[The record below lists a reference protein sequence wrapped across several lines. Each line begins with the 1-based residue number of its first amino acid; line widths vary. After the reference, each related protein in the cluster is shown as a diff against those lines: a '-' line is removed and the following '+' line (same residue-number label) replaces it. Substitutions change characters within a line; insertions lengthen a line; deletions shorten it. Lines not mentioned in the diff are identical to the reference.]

1 MAFLRKYFH
10 NMILTL
16 ITYSQFLYNCDQSKK
31 NFIGSL
37 PTTSQNHT
45 AVEFYYNP
53 NIDSIN
59 YSERSHLYTSHHFHK
74 KSNFSCKA
82 ASFKS
87 NRSCNSTINKLN
99 GSLTIEASIAFPIF
113 ILASF
118 AVISIISIVY
128 LQLSMQLALEETIRQ
143 TSKTAY
149 ISSLFLSLDENTQ
162 NSVSNEDPSITENL
176 TTSIISS
183 AHLRNQFANENNKKM
198 INNPLIINGEKGV
211 SFLSTSIDL
220 EEGIADVVIT
230 YKVKLPFIPE
240 SFFSFNLSNR
250 CYIHLYTGKELS
262 KKQTAVDTYV
272 YFTSH
277 GSVFHFNKYC
287 QYLLDYTEAVRYQNL
302 NGLLNSCKK
311 CVDETTDYLSSTNP
325 IVYTTERN
333 YCYHTSLN
341 CPTFTGNVF
350 RISYSSLKEDN
361 ELCQKCLEGK

>member
-1 MAFLRKYFH
+1 MAFLHKYSH
-10 NMILTL
+10 NMILAL
-16 ITYSQFLYNCDQSKK
+16 ITYSQFLYKRDHSKK
-31 NFIGSL
+31 NNIGTL

-45 AVEFYYNP
+45 AVEFYNNP

-59 YSERSHLYTSHHFHK
+59 YSERSYLYTSSYFNK
-74 KSNFSCKA
+74 KSNCSCNT

-87 NRSCNSTINKLN
+87 NRCCAYTRSKLN

-118 AVISIISIVY
+118 AVISIISIIY

-149 ISSLFLSLDENTQ
+149 ISSLFLSLDEVSQNTI
-162 NSVSNEDPSITENL
+162 SNEDPSIAENL
-176 TTSIISS
+176 TASIISS
-183 AHLRNQFANENNKKM
+183 AHLKNQFINEENKKM
-198 INNPLIINGEKGV
+198 INHPLIINGENGV

-230 YKVKLPFIPE
+230 YKTKLPFIPE

-277 GSVFHFNKYC
+277 GSVFHFNRYC
-287 QYLLDYTEAVRYQNL
+287 QYLLDYTEAIRYKNL
-302 NGLLNSCKK
+302 NGLLSSCKK
-311 CVDETTDYLSSTNP
+311 CVDETIDYLSSTNP

-333 YCYHTSLN
+333 YCYHISLN

-350 RISYSSLKEDN
+350 RISYSSLKEDDQ
-361 ELCQKCLEGK
+361 LCQKCLEGK

>member
-1 MAFLRKYFH
+1 MAFLHKYSH

-16 ITYSQFLYNCDQSKK
+16 ITYSRFLYKRDHSKK
-31 NFIGSL
+31 LYIGTL

-59 YSERSHLYTSHHFHK
+59 YSERSYLYASSYFHK
-74 KSNFSCKA
+74 KTNSSCILTTN
-82 ASFKS
+82 KS
-87 NRSCNSTINKLN
+87 NHRHSLTAIKLN

-118 AVISIISIVY
+118 AVISIISIIY
-128 LQLSMQLALEETIRQ
+128 LQLSMQLALEETVRQ

-149 ISSLFLSLDENTQ
+149 ISSLFLSLDEDSQNT
-162 NSVSNEDPSITENL
+162 VSNEDSSITENL
-176 TTSIISS
+176 TASVISS
-183 AHLRNQFANENNKKM
+183 AHLKNQFVNEENKKM
-198 INNPLIINGEKGV
+198 INNPLIINGENGI

-220 EEGIADVVIT
+220 DEGIADVVIT
-230 YKVKLPFIPE
+230 YKAKLPFIPE

-262 KKQTAVDTYV
+262 KKQTAADTYV

-287 QYLLDYTEAVRYQNL
+287 QYLLDYTEAIRYKNL
-302 NGLLNSCKK
+302 NVLLNPCKK
-311 CVDETTDYLSSTNP
+311 CVDTTIDYLYSTNP
-325 IVYTTERN
+325 IVYTTEQN
-333 YCYHTSLN
+333 YCYHTSLS
-341 CPTFTGNVF
+341 CPAFTGDVF
-350 RISYSSLKEDN
+350 RISYSTLNEDN
-361 ELCQKCLEGK
+361 QLCQKCLEGK